1 MDGYVV
7 TLCVREK
14 LEYIEFCLRI
24 NDEQMENLWVIIK
37 GQANMDDS
45 FVDDYYRR
53 PDQEEVG
60 MVFSRQLK
68 AVWQL

>member
-24 NDEQMENLWVIIK
+24 NDEQMENLWVIVK
-37 GQANMDDS
+37 GQANMGDN